1 MWKFKLV
8 RALVS
13 VLIATVFPISN
24 VAPGE
29 VAAAADSA
37 DSADSVDSVD
47 SGDEVVRWPA
57 FLGRGATLPHPK
69 MVPTT
74 WSPEKNIAWK
84 VKLTGSGQSS
94 PVVWADRVFVT
105 SIDGALKDTCIVTSV
120 SLENGRILWTY
131 QAAASQPVR
140 SNYYQSRAAP
150 TPVVDAGGVYAFFET
165 GNLVSLSHDGKERWT
180 RSLVDDF
187 GEFEVRIGLS
197 ASLTQTEDH
206 LIVLVDH
213 EGPSYLLAIDKKT
226 GKDVWKTARF
236 SRQSY
241 SSPVLLSVD
250 GKPQIVVSSAGSVD
264 GYDPQTGTLLW
275 TYEEVGGNR
284 STTPL
289 PVSGNRFL
297 IAASPGMHDEYVV
310 DARKS
315 NLVMEIEFKDDT
327 YLPKVVW
334 RTNKAMPSF
343 ASPIAHQ
350 GLAYWVTKIGIVFC
364 FDAETG
370 EKIYSARLGQS
381 CWATPIGIGNRVY
394 FFGKNGTTV
403 VIKAGREFEVLQKNE
418 LLLSATE
425 KGEAD
430 IRQRENRSKETPKP
444 SAEEAEKTTVKE
456 TMSKKDEPRRGRNGL
471 LFAEDVQYGY
481 AIVDRTI
488 IVRTGSQLFGIRQP
502 DAVADSAAV
511 KGSPQ

>member
-1 MWKFKLV
+1 MLKPKMFFAV
-8 RALVS
+8 VS
-13 VLIATVFPISN
+13 VVTAFVFPVSD
-24 VAPGE
+24 VALGE
-29 VAAAADSA
+29 VEAMVDTAA
-37 DSADSVDSVD
+37 
-47 SGDEVVRWPA
+47 ETVRWPA
-57 FLGRGATLPHPK
+57 FLGRGATLPNPE
-69 MVPTT
+69 MVPTA
-74 WSPEKNIAWK
+74 WSPEKNVAWIT
-84 VKLTGSGQSS
+84 KLTGAGQSS
-94 PVVWADRVFVT
+94 PVVWGDRVFVT
-105 SIDGALKDTCIVTSV
+105 SIDGAMKDTCIITSV
-120 SLENGRILWTY
+120 SVDGGRILWTH
-131 QAAASQPVR
+131 QSAASQPVR

-150 TPVVDAGGVYAFFET
+150 TPVVDTDGVYAFFET
-165 GNLVSLSHDGKERWT
+165 GNLVSLSHDGEERWT

-187 GEFEVRIGLS
+187 GEFAVRIGLS

-206 LIVLVDH
+206 VIVLVDH

-226 GKDVWKTARF
+226 GKDVWKTERF

-241 SSPVLLSVD
+241 TSPIMLSVA

-264 GYDPQTGTLLW
+264 GYDPQTGTQLW

-289 PVSGNRFL
+289 PVSDNRFL

-315 NLVMEIEFKDDT
+315 NLVMEIESNGAT
-327 YLPKVVW
+327 YSPKVVW
-334 RTNKAMPSF
+334 RTRKAMPSF
-343 ASPIAHQ
+343 ASPMVHQ

-370 EKIYSARLGQS
+370 EKVYSARLGQS
-381 CWATPIGIGNRVY
+381 CWATPIGIGDRVY

-418 LLLSATE
+418 LLDSATE

-430 IRQRENRSKETPKP
+430 IRRSKNRSKEAAKP
-444 SAEEAEKTTVKE
+444 SEEKVEKTTMKE
-456 TMSKKDEPRRGRNGL
+456 TKPEEDEPRRGRDGL